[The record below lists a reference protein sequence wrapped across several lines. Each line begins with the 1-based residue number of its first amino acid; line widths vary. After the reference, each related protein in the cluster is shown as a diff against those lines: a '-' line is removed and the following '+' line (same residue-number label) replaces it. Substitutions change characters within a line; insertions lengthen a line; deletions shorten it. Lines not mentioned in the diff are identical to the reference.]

1 VIVYILS
8 MTTAVMIALL
18 VIVLLLYK
26 VVTLLE
32 RIVAILVRM
41 DERAREARRLG

>member
-41 DERAREARRLG
+41 DERDREARRLG